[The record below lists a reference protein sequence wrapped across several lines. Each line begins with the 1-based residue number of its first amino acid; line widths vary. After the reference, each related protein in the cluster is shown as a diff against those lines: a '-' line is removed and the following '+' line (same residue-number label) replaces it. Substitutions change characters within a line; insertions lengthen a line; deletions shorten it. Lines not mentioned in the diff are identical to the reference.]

1 MQKKCPRCGLCS
13 SRKNGK
19 RNNKQRYR
27 CNKCNAVWWWKAGVK
42 VDYNALY
49 DEYCLETKTY
59 ATLWKKYGVSIRT
72 IQKWLDLAVYK
83 KKYREVPMIY
93 NNGYNIFEKL
103 RLSNGI

>member
-1 MQKKCPRCGLCS
+1 
-13 SRKNGK
+13 
-19 RNNKQRYR
+19 
-27 CNKCNAVWWWKAGVK
+27 
-42 VDYNALY
+42 
-49 DEYCLETKTY
+49 
-59 ATLWKKYGVSIRT
+59 VSIRT